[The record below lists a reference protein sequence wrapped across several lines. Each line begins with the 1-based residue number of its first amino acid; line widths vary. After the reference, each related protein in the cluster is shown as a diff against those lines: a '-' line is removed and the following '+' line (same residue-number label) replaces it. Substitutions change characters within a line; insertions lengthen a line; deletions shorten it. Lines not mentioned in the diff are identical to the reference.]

1 MMMKAAIQNAFSG
14 NKKAYLVFS
23 FINYMKSD
31 GSHEMLVI
39 RDESTLPNNCLL
51 YTSDAADEL

>member
-31 GSHEMLVI
+31 GRHDMIVI
-39 RDESTLPNNCLL
+39 REESTLPNK
-51 YTSDAADEL
+51 